1 MNDNLQTNQINI
13 FSNMQRGSIVAQQV
27 PSFTAINTPKGISGS
42 KPRQYSIIFTLP
54 QSGKQ
59 AQIRIDSPR
68 TQLAMKQLGIL
79 PQSLQQKQLDDFK
92 GPNITEK
99 IQQLRYEHHKE
110 RLIQD
115 YISIMRQRKEI
126 MKREREQALKLN
138 ESITSNSNNNN
149 FFTKQRQPNKESQNQ
164 SVAST
169 KANTAISGARNY
181 RQQFFLQ
188 SHITPG
194 QNKDLPL
201 QNITSFGNANNRTS
215 KDNLN
220 ITSANNINFKS
231 FYQKPSL
238 HYRSIS
244 EYKVNRDPLHMSQL
258 FEKTVKYLRS
268 SHETPEV
275 QEGSIVL
282 NNNGDEMSQDF
293 DPFESQMEKEINR
306 FNKLKLQK
314 QKEAKFVYLDDLKRQ
329 KMIEEMA
336 EREKKMTEFKIREE
350 IKKQQKKEKDRERA
364 LEKLDQIRSLN
375 KAREDEKF
383 KQKQEVIKRL
393 EEIKQKQNEQ
403 SVQIEQEQQQKR
415 RKRRERNEKIS
426 RAKSECQMRDLRE
439 SQKQYKQLLNKMMIS
454 EEQYKQKIQEKQQK
468 TKDRLSQEEMRLD
481 SFIQTQKYKEK
492 LNFSSFVEKLQSKEQ
507 KHRQNMEKQIKM
519 EISYQNLKKEKE
531 ERLKENQLSVYRE
544 NQQKK
549 QQLNNKFKQI
559 EENRRKKQQEIEE
572 TFKLKQELRN
582 LKLDYIHENF
592 DRQHRINDYK
602 LEQILQKEK
611 QHQDNIAAI
620 KNQRELIQQAK
631 KEAYSQY
638 KLEGDRI
645 NEGIKIIQ
653 DNLFPTQITPV
664 PTSNAKKGIKVL
676 SKIFKQEQEEQIEL
690 QQRLFPQKNNPSQQ
704 SNINNNNSN
713 INNSMT
719 SQLILRD

>member
-1 MNDNLQTNQINI
+1 MSDNLQSNQINI
-13 FSNMQRGSIVAQQV
+13 FSNMQRGSILAQQL
-27 PSFTAINTPKGISGS
+27 PSFTAINTPKGLSGS
-42 KPRQYSIIFTLP
+42 KPRQYSIVFTLP

-79 PQSLQQKQLDDFK
+79 PSSLQQKQLDDFK
-92 GPNITEK
+92 GPNVTEK
-99 IQQLRYEHHKE
+99 IQQLRYEHHQE

-138 ESITSNSNNNN
+138 ESITSNNNNNN
-149 FFTKQRQPNKESQNQ
+149 FFAKQRQPNKESQNQ

-169 KANTAISGARNY
+169 KANTAISGARQD

-188 SHITPG
+188 PHISSG
-194 QNKDLPL
+194 QNKDIPL
-201 QNITSFGNANNRTS
+201 QKITSFGNTNNRTS

-231 FYQKPSL
+231 FYQKPTL
-238 HYRSIS
+238 HYRSFS
-244 EYKVNRDPLHMSQL
+244 EYKVDPLHMSQL
-258 FEKTVKYLRS
+258 FDKTVKYLRS

-282 NNNGDEMSQDF
+282 NNNGDEVSQDF

-314 QKEAKFVYLDDLKRQ
+314 QKEAKFIYLDDLKRQ

-364 LEKLDQIRSLN
+364 LEKLEQIRSLN
-375 KAREDEKF
+375 KAQEDEKF
-383 KQKQEVIKRL
+383 KQKQEVMKRL

-403 SVQIEQEQQQKR
+403 SVQNEQEQEQKR

-426 RAKSECQMRDLRE
+426 RAKSECQMRDLKE

-468 TKDRLSQEEMRLD
+468 MKERLSQEEMRLD
-481 SFIQTQKYKEK
+481 NFIQTQKYKEK
-492 LNFSSFVEKLQSKEQ
+492 LNFSQFVEKLQDKDQ
-507 KHRQNMEKQIKM
+507 KHKQNMEKQIRM
-519 EISYQNLKKEKE
+519 DISLQQLKKEKE
-531 ERLKENQLSVYRE
+531 ERLKENQLGVYRE

-549 QQLNNKFKQI
+549 IQLNNKFKQI
-559 EENRRKKQQEIEE
+559 EENRIKKQQEIEE
-572 TFKLKQELRN
+572 TCKLKQELRN

-602 LEQILQKEK
+602 LEQMLEKEK

-620 KNQRELIQQAK
+620 RNQRELIQQAK
-631 KEAYSQY
+631 KEVYSQY

-664 PTSNAKKGIKVL
+664 PKNHAKKGIKVL

-690 QQRLFPQKNNPSQQ
+690 QQRLFPQKNSPSQQ
-704 SNINNNNSN
+704 NNINNNNSN
-713 INNSMT
+713 INNSMG
-719 SQLILRD
+719 SQINIRD